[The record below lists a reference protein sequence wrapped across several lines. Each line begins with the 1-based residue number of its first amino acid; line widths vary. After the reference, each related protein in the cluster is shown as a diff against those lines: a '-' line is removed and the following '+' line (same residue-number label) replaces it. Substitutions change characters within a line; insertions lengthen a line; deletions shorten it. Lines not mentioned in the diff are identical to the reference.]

1 MKKYA
6 TQSFR
11 CKGCGKSF
19 RRPTISA
26 HCDYCGAELRE
37 TLTRASVEKYLSL
50 ARRLASDY
58 NVDEYIKNRLDL
70 IVKELDQLFQER
82 ERTTQLALTD
92 FAPLQ

>member
-1 MKKYA
+1 MREVVQEA
-6 TQSFR
+6 DDLGPQ
-11 CKGCGKSF
+11 
-19 RRPTISA
+19 
-26 HCDYCGAELRE
+26 CDSCGAELRE

-50 ARRLASDY
+50 ARRLANDY